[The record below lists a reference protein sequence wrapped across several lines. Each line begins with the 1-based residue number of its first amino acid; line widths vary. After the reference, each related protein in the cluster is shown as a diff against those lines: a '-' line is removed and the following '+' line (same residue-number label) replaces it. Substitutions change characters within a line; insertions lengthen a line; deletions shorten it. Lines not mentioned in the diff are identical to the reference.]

1 MAAVEVLPLNL
12 SHLRPI
18 RVGCSPTITD
28 PIIKSLVVSGLLVQ
42 TTAVALGFTR
52 VGWRWPS
59 AAAGAL
65 VSLGFLFVLFAD
77 GGKFDGLEY
86 GMLALS
92 VLTLALAAGRALS
105 THPAIAAFLWG
116 AMAIQAVIMIF
127 LTLVLFFLKMNK
139 LF

>member
-1 MAAVEVLPLNL
+1 L
-12 SHLRPI
+12 
-18 RVGCSPTITD
+18 
-28 PIIKSLVVSGLLVQ
+28 LVAGLLVQ
-42 TTAVALGFTR
+42 TSAIALGFTR

-59 AAAGAL
+59 VAAGVL

-92 VLTLALAAGRALS
+92 VLTLGLAVGRALS
-105 THPAIAAFLWG
+105 THPAIAPFLWG
-116 AMAIQAVIMIF
+116 LMALQAVVMIF
-127 LTLVLFFLKMNK
+127 LTLVMFFLKMNK